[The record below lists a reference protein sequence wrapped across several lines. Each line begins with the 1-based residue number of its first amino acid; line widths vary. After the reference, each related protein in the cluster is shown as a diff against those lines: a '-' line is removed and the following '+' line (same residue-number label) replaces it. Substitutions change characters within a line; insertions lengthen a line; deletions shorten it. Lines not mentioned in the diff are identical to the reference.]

1 MSTTLLT
8 IVGGLVTLGGTLA
21 GGYAYRE
28 GRRGRI
34 VLTALTP
41 EQRTAAK
48 ASGMRCHFCTA
59 PAVGMVKSPRRRL
72 ARLYCKGHVATAVA
86 SVTS

>member
-1 MSTTLLT
+1 MNVLLT
-8 IVGGLVTLGGTLA
+8 IAGGLVSLGGIA
-21 GGYAYRE
+21 GGAYAYRE
-28 GRRGRI
+28 GRRGKI
-34 VLTALTP
+34 VLTTLSP
-41 EQRTAAK
+41 EQSLAAK

-86 SVTS
+86 SVTR